1 MGTSLFNAGC
11 RCAPPRASLC
21 GETPSYAFCSTL
33 PTDDDNDLA
42 LAALVRR
49 AYLPG
54 ITADSVRAA
63 VAAAPERFHVAAA
76 AGVFG
81 AEEVLRL
88 LVAERLAA
96 AAGAGS
102 A

>member
-1 MGTSLFNAGC
+1 M
-11 RCAPPRASLC
+11 
-21 GETPSYAFCSTL
+21 
-33 PTDDDNDLA
+33 
-42 LAALVRR
+42 RR